1 MRREISE
8 FAESQPFGQQTQSK
22 ATKLYDFLSLALF
35 RSRIRGLVT
44 GSENWH
50 LWQHRISLEPAVGV
64 GMEKRLC
71 FYRTTLPDW
80 GSGLYLLPNV
90 TFNYPLNIALG
101 KNVFINRGTYIT
113 ARAPISIGNDSLIGP
128 YVIINSGN
136 HNYDDLSRTIK
147 DQDHR
152 VAPITIANN
161 VWIGAH
167 ATILPGVTLGE
178 GVIVGA
184 GAVVTRSVEPFTI
197 VGGIP
202 ARPLKGRV

>member
-8 FAESQPFGQQTQSK
+8 FAERHPFGQQTESK
-22 ATKLYDFLSLALF
+22 AAKLYNFLSLALF
-35 RSRIRGLVT
+35 KSRIRGLVT

-50 LWQHRISLEPAVGV
+50 LWQHRVSLESAVGI

-80 GSGLYLLPNV
+80 GSGFYILPNV
-90 TFNYPLNIALG
+90 TFNYPLNITLG

-113 ARAPISIGNDSLIGP
+113 ARAPIAVGDDSLIGP
-128 YVIINSGN
+128 YVVMNSGN
-136 HNYDDLSRTIK
+136 HNYDDLSRPIR
-147 DQDHR
+147 DQSHN

-167 ATILPGVTLGE
+167 ATILSGVTIGE
-178 GVIVGA
+178 GAIVGA
-184 GAVVTRSVEPFTI
+184 GAVVTHAVEPFQI
-197 VGGIP
+197 VGGVP